1 MVKKGLLVKLL
12 AYTLTLVASVLVVVT
27 VVKVVNND
35 KGIRKPV
42 VSEVSNNEIS
52 ANTVSEDAVVVSDNT
67 VYEEL
72 DNLEY
77 IEAVRWLFDREAGPK
92 YFEETYN
99 KYENALEW
107 DLVYQKGLE
116 YDGKAPAN
124 SELNEKEW
132 ENEFGYPI
140 YEYVA
145 NEFSGDMEV
154 VSKTS
159 GTKEE
164 FNRALDA
171 IPVDSFNIGM
181 LHSIFP
187 SNLWKM
193 SGKTYDEYYAETPDL
208 TKEEFRA
215 SVANEVENYSKF
227 SFNFDRGPEVY
238 PEVVDNK
245 LVLVNDRTITQDVY
259 TCYLNEKHKIYKIEK
274 YSTNFDWVT
283 QEHIDRLT
291 KPEDLVFNNLTEFVC
306 KGEPLEIR
314 HEKELREMLVMVS
327 MYNRFNEIGH
337 IGNTIYFMSDYQD
350 ESVEINHVYN
360 TAQYLD
366 CQWQIGELTQDECY
380 EALGIV
386 IEY

>member
-1 MVKKGLLVKLL
+1 MEKKGLLVKLL

-27 VVKVVNND
+27 VVKVVNTD
-35 KGIRKPV
+35 KEIRKPV
-42 VSEVSNNEIS
+42 VSEVSTNEIS
-52 ANTVSEDAVVVSDNT
+52 ENTVSEDTVVVSDNT

-77 IEAVRWLFDREAGPK
+77 IEAVRWLFDAEAGPK
-92 YFEETYN
+92 YFEETYS

-107 DLVYQKGLE
+107 ELVYQKGLE
-116 YDGKAPAN
+116 YNGKAPAN
-124 SELNEKEW
+124 IELNEKEW

-145 NEFSGDMEV
+145 DEFSGDMKI
-154 VSKTS
+154 VSSTS
-159 GTKEE
+159 GTMEE

-171 IPVDSFNIGM
+171 IPVDSFSIGM
-181 LHSIFP
+181 LPSIFP
-187 SNLWKM
+187 SYLWKM
-193 SGKTYDEYYAETPDL
+193 SGKTYDEYYAENIDL

-215 SVANEVENYSKF
+215 SITNAVENYSKF
-227 SFNFDRGPEVY
+227 SFNFDRGPEAY

-283 QEHIDRLT
+283 QEHIDSLT
-291 KPEDLVFNNLTEFVC
+291 NPEDTVINDVTELFC
-306 KGEPLEIR
+306 YGEPIEIR
-314 HEKELREMLVMVS
+314 HEKELRQMLVMAS
-327 MYNRFNEIGH
+327 KYNRFNELDH

-350 ESVEINHVYN
+350 GSAEINHGYNAAVYV
-360 TAQYLD
+360 D
-366 CQWQIGELTQDECY
+366 CQWQVEELTMDECY
-380 EALGIV
+380 EAMGRV
-386 IEY
+386 IRY